1 MASINRFA
9 AIASVVALGPM
20 CSKAADEP
28 PQPPDS
34 DVLETIV
41 VTADKRQEKLTD
53 VPMSVTALAGV
64 TLDNLQD
71 RSFSDYAPLVPGLS
85 INSSQP
91 GLTRLTLRGQNV
103 GGDGSTVA
111 VYVDEAPF
119 GSSAALSNGGIS
131 TGDFDTFD
139 LQRVEVLRG
148 PQGTLYGSNSEGG
161 LLKFVTN
168 APVLGSF
175 SGAAE
180 VNGETTDNGGHG
192 ADVHAMVNLPLGD
205 ILALRVSAFDKE
217 IPGFIDDPLYG
228 KTDIN
233 EGHESGGRASLLA
246 QPTDALTIR
255 LTATLQES
263 RYGGVNT
270 VDVDP
275 ISLHPL
281 YGDLEQERFI
291 SEPSEIKYENYNAT
305 VNWNAGP
312 FSVLSTTSYNAVTTD
327 TVTDYT
333 SVVVAP
339 PSTTLGDLLGEL
351 VGPNLGGRLDDNVE
365 TRKFTQEVRLFSPTS
380 SLVEWQVG
388 AYFTHEIADLVE
400 NLDAVEIPSAIGV
413 PVPALEVPELASD
426 YKEWAG
432 FADLT
437 YHFNS
442 QLSIEGGLR
451 YSRNE
456 QSATENL
463 SGLLVPTETFST
475 PSAGHVVTYSVAPQW
490 HLDENSMLYARVAT
504 GYRPGG
510 PNALPPAAPPT
521 IPREYG
527 ADRTTNYELG
537 ARSTQ
542 LDGRLSI
549 DIAAF
554 IVNWTNVQLLE
565 DVDQTGIDG
574 NGGTARSEGVEWKFE
589 FIPVRGLYV
598 QWDGAYTDA
607 HLTSPAPAVNAQSG
621 APLPYV
627 PKWSTAL
634 NGDYTWPLF
643 ADYKGFVGATWSF
656 VGTRSTDFASSPTAT
671 QLQLPSYDTVDLR
684 LGLDQGHYRA
694 SLYAKNLADAH
705 GITSY
710 FTGVAPNG
718 AADVTVIQPRTIG
731 ITLSAKF

>member
-1 MASINRFA
+1 
-9 AIASVVALGPM
+9 
-20 CSKAADEP
+20 
-28 PQPPDS
+28 
-34 DVLETIV
+34 
-41 VTADKRQEKLTD
+41 
-53 VPMSVTALAGV
+53 
-64 TLDNLQD
+64 
-71 RSFSDYAPLVPGLS
+71 
-85 INSSQP
+85 
-91 GLTRLTLRGQNV
+91 
-103 GGDGSTVA
+103 
-111 VYVDEAPF
+111 
-119 GSSAALSNGGIS
+119 
-131 TGDFDTFD
+131 
-139 LQRVEVLRG
+139 
-148 PQGTLYGSNSEGG
+148 
-161 LLKFVTN
+161 
-168 APVLGSF
+168 
-175 SGAAE
+175 
-180 VNGETTDNGGHG
+180 
-192 ADVHAMVNLPLGD
+192 
-205 ILALRVSAFDKE
+205 
-217 IPGFIDDPLYG
+217 
-228 KTDIN
+228 
-233 EGHESGGRASLLA
+233 
-246 QPTDALTIR
+246 
-255 LTATLQES
+255 
-263 RYGGVNT
+263 
-270 VDVDP
+270 
-275 ISLHPL
+275 
-281 YGDLEQERFI
+281 
-291 SEPSEIKYENYNAT
+291 
-305 VNWNAGP
+305 
-312 FSVLSTTSYNAVTTD
+312 
-327 TVTDYT
+327 
-333 SVVVAP
+333 
-339 PSTTLGDLLGEL
+339 
-351 VGPNLGGRLDDNVE
+351 
-365 TRKFTQEVRLFSPTS
+365 
-380 SLVEWQVG
+380 
-388 AYFTHEIADLVE
+388 
-400 NLDAVEIPSAIGV
+400 
-413 PVPALEVPELASD
+413 
-426 YKEWAG
+426 
-432 FADLT
+432 
-437 YHFNS
+437 
-442 QLSIEGGLR
+442 
-451 YSRNE
+451 
-456 QSATENL
+456 
-463 SGLLVPTETFST
+463 
-475 PSAGHVVTYSVAPQW
+475 VVTYSVAPQW

-589 FIPVRGLYV
+589 FIPVRGLSV

-718 AADVTVIQPRTIG
+718 AADVTVIQARTIG